1 MLLKVALKHNNPNPP
16 FPFSRYEG
24 PKGTNTTIFKF
35 PFKFDIN
42 GLKFNIKLSVKMYVD
57 LNNVFQEL
65 EGLL

>member
-1 MLLKVALKHNNPNPP
+1 MIIMTRFLPVQIYCNQVLTP
-16 FPFSRYEG
+16 
-24 PKGTNTTIFKF
+24 TIFKF